1 MKFIVQPSSIGGGID
16 VPGSKSHTIRALAFA
31 LLAEGT
37 SVVRRPLDSADTRSC
52 AKMAERFGAR
62 VGMDDGAWTVT
73 GAGGSLPVPEDVINT
88 GNSGTGLYIGMG
100 LAALVCGTTV
110 LTGDAQIRSRPA
122 QGLIDALNSLGAETW
137 STRNNGS
144 PPVVV
149 RGPMRGGAASVE
161 AVTSQY
167 LTSLLIA
174 APFAPGNTE
183 IVVPLLNERPYVEMT
198 LAWTKRMG
206 VRVEHDG
213 FSRFRIQG
221 GQRCRAF
228 DAAVPADFSSATFFM
243 VAAAIL
249 GAEVTLRGLDP
260 SDTQGDREVAGIL
273 GKMGARVETAP
284 GAYTVRGGSLTGGV
298 FDLNAMPD
306 ALPAL
311 AVAGCFAGGETRLV
325 NVAQARVKETDR
337 IAVMCAE
344 LRKMGADI
352 EELAD
357 GILVRGRPLRGAE
370 VQGHGDHRVVMS
382 LAVAGLAASGKTA
395 IDTAECVSVTF
406 PGFMDLVK
414 SLGGNISIEEE

>member
-1 MKFIVQPSSIGGGID
+1 
-16 VPGSKSHTIRALAFA
+16 
-31 LLAEGT
+31 
-37 SVVRRPLDSADTRSC
+37 
-52 AKMAERFGAR
+52 
-62 VGMDDGAWTVT
+62 
-73 GAGGSLPVPEDVINT
+73 
-88 GNSGTGLYIGMG
+88 
-100 LAALVCGTTV
+100 
-110 LTGDAQIRSRPA
+110 
-122 QGLIDALNSLGAETW
+122 
-137 STRNNGS
+137 
-144 PPVVV
+144 
-149 RGPMRGGAASVE
+149 MRGGAASVE

-174 APFAPGNTE
+174 SPFAPGNTG

-198 LAWTKRMG
+198 LAWIERLG

-213 FSRFRIQG
+213 FRRFRIQG

-260 SDTQGDREVAGIL
+260 SDTQGDREVASIL
-273 GKMGARVETAP
+273 AKMGARVDASP
-284 GAYTVRGGSLTGGV
+284 GAVTVRGGSLTGGV

-311 AVAGCFAGGETRLV
+311 AVAGCFAAGETRLV

-357 GILVRGRPLRGAE
+357 GILVRGRTLRGAS
-370 VQGHGDHRVVMS
+370 VRGHGDHRVVMS
-382 LAVAGLAASGKTA
+382 LAVAGLAASGKTT

-406 PGFMDLVK
+406 PGFMELVK
-414 SLGGNISIEEE
+414 SLGGNISIAEE